1 MKSDILNADRGP
13 AARPADRA
21 QAQAQTPT
29 HTRIT
34 GAEWRTL
41 SLAGLGWTFE
51 SYDSFLLSL
60 LLPTLALQ
68 FGLTKAQ
75 LGLFTSITAAGQII
89 GGILFGYVSDRLGRV
104 RTALLCIGIYSL
116 FSGLLAFAP
125 DEHWFAAARLCGAL
139 GMGGMWTAGAALVA
153 ETWHASRRGK
163 GGALMQMGLPVG
175 AIIAITVSGVVSSL
189 HGGLAHDGWRV
200 LFLIGSLP
208 FFILFWVARK
218 TPESPI
224 WLERQAA
231 ARAKPVHSARKA
243 AQQDAKLNVRGLLT
257 AFTFIFFL
265 QYLYWGVFTWTPTFL
280 VMVKH
285 LDFVHSLKFVL
296 ALQFGAI
303 TGFLLF
309 SALVDRLGRRPMF
322 IAYLLVGAAAVG
334 VYIVSA
340 NPWLLMAAIFL
351 TGFGVNG
358 IFAGAG
364 PFLAEII
371 GDTAA
376 RGFLMGLAYNGG
388 RLGGFIA
395 PLVIGALASTSGGFT
410 MGLATTIVAFLAAA
424 IVVLFAPETRGKA
437 LA

>member
-1 MKSDILNADRGP
+1 MKVVSAE
-13 AARPADRA
+13 
-21 QAQAQTPT
+21 AQTE
-29 HTRIT
+29 HLASREREGARRIT
-34 GAEWRTL
+34 GPEWRSL
-41 SLAGLGWTFE
+41 SLAGLGWAFE

-68 FGLTKAQ
+68 FGLSKTQ

-89 GGILFGYVSDRLGRV
+89 GGIFFGYVSDRIGRV
-104 RTALLCIGIYSL
+104 RTAMLCIGIYSL
-116 FSGLLAFAP
+116 FSGLLAVAP
-125 DEHWFAAARLCGAL
+125 NEHWFAALRLCGAL
-139 GMGGMWTAGAALVA
+139 GMGGMWTAGAALIA

-163 GGALMQMGLPVG
+163 GGALMQMGLPIG
-175 AIIAITVSGVVSSL
+175 AIIAISAAGLVSNL
-189 HGGLAHDGWRV
+189 NDGLAGNGWRV
-200 LFLIGSLP
+200 LFLIGALP
-208 FFILFWVARK
+208 FFILYWVGRR

-224 WLERQAA
+224 WLERQGKTAPTA
-231 ARAKPVHSARKA
+231 TRATLAHTTPAS
-243 AQQDAKLNVRGLLT
+243 LNVRGLLT
-257 AFTFIFFL
+257 AFSFIFFL

-280 VMVKH
+280 ITVKH

-309 SALVDRLGRRPMF
+309 SALVDRVGRRPMF

-334 VYIVSA
+334 VYILSA
-340 NPWLLMAAIFL
+340 NPLLLMVAIFL

-358 IFAGAG
+358 IFAGSG

-371 GDTAA
+371 GNTTS

-395 PLVIGALASTSGGFT
+395 PLLIGALASTSGGFVL
-410 MGLATTIVAFLAAA
+410 GLSTTIVAFVAAA
-424 IVVLFAPETRGKA
+424 IVVFLAPETRGKA
-437 LA
+437 LG

>member
-1 MKSDILNADRGP
+1 MKTSASLAPIERDRKVEGKSYRDI
-13 AARPADRA
+13 
-21 QAQAQTPT
+21 
-29 HTRIT
+29 TRV
-34 GAEWRTL
+34 EWRSL

-68 FGLTKAQ
+68 FGLSKAQ

-104 RTALLCIGIYSL
+104 RTAMLCIGIYSL

-125 DEHWFAAARLCGAL
+125 NEHWFATIRFFGAL
-139 GMGGMWTAGAALVA
+139 GMGGTWTAGAALIA

-175 AIIAITVSGVVSSL
+175 AILAITISGIVTNVNDGL
-189 HGGLAHDGWRV
+189 GGNGWRV
-200 LFLIGSLP
+200 LFLIGALP
-208 FFILFWVARK
+208 FFILFFVARK

-224 WLERQAA
+224 WLERQ
-231 ARAKPVHSARKA
+231 RANAQPATRKA
-243 AQQDAKLNVRGLLT
+243 ASDEKLNVRGLVT

-280 VMVKH
+280 VAVKH

-296 ALQFGAI
+296 SLQFGAI

-309 SALVDRLGRRPMF
+309 STFVDRLGRRPMF
-322 IAYLLVGAAAVG
+322 MAYLLVGAAAVFG
-334 VYIVSA
+334 YIMSSSA
-340 NPWLLMAAIFL
+340 LVLMVAIFF
-351 TGFGVNG
+351 TGFSVNG

-371 GDTAA
+371 GNTAS
-376 RGFLMGLAYNGG
+376 RGFFMGLAYNGG

-395 PLVIGALASTSGGFT
+395 PLVIGTLASTSGGFVL
-410 MGLATTIVAFLAAA
+410 GLSTTIVAFIAAA
-424 IVVLFAPETRGKA
+424 IVVFFAPETRGKA
-437 LA
+437 LS

>member
-1 MKSDILNADRGP
+1 MKTSADLTAGAIGREEEGKRYKDI
-13 AARPADRA
+13 
-21 QAQAQTPT
+21 
-29 HTRIT
+29 TRV
-34 GAEWRTL
+34 EWRSL

-75 LGLFTSITAAGQII
+75 LGLFTSITAAGQIL

-104 RTALLCIGIYSL
+104 RTAMLCIAIYSL

-125 DEHWFAAARLCGAL
+125 NEHWFAAIRFCGAL
-139 GMGGMWTAGAALVA
+139 GMGGTWTAGAALIA

-163 GGALMQMGLPVG
+163 GGALMQMGLPIG
-175 AIIAITVSGVVSSL
+175 AILAITISGIVSGIND
-189 HGGLAHDGWRV
+189 GLAGGGWRV
-200 LFLIGSLP
+200 LFLIGALP
-208 FFILFWVARK
+208 FFILFFVARK

-224 WLERQAA
+224 WLERKQAQA
-231 ARAKPVHSARKA
+231 QARTVSV
-243 AQQDAKLNVRGLLT
+243 DAKLNVRGLLT

-280 VMVKH
+280 VTVKH

-303 TGFLLF
+303 SGFLLF
-309 SALVDRLGRRPMF
+309 SAFVDRLGRRPMF
-322 IAYLLVGAAAVG
+322 MAYLLVGAAAVFG
-334 VYIVSA
+334 YILSWNALV
-340 NPWLLMAAIFL
+340 LMVAIFF
-351 TGFGVNG
+351 TGFSVNG

-371 GDTAA
+371 GNTAS

-395 PLVIGALASTSGGFT
+395 PLVIGTLATNAGGFVL
-410 MGLATTIVAFLAAA
+410 GLSTTIVAFIAAA
-424 IVVLFAPETRGKA
+424 IVVYFAPETRGKT
-437 LA
+437 LV

>member
-1 MKSDILNADRGP
+1 MKPEAASAATAASGTGAHAKGYRDISR
-13 AARPADRA
+13 
-21 QAQAQTPT
+21 
-29 HTRIT
+29 
-34 GAEWRTL
+34 AEWRSL

-68 FGLTKAQ
+68 FGLSKAQ
-75 LGLFTSITAAGQII
+75 LGLFTSITAAGQIA
-89 GGILFGYVSDRLGRV
+89 GGILFGYVSDRIGRV

-125 DEHWFAAARLCGAL
+125 NEHWFAVSRFCGAL

-175 AIIAITVSGVVSSL
+175 AIIAISVAGVVSMAN
-189 HGGLAHDGWRV
+189 GGLAGNGWRL
-200 LFLIGSLP
+200 LFMIGALP

-224 WLERQAA
+224 WLERKQAA
-231 ARAKPVHSARKA
+231 RRNTAHSSA
-243 AQQDAKLNVRGLLT
+243 AATKLNVRGLLT

-280 VMVKH
+280 VTVKH

-303 TGFLLF
+303 SGFLLF
-309 SALVDRLGRRPMF
+309 SAFVDRIGRRPMF

-334 VYIVSA
+334 VYIFSA
-340 NPWLLMAAIFL
+340 NPLLLMAAIFL

-371 GDTAA
+371 GDTAS

-395 PLVIGALASTSGGFT
+395 PLVIGALASSAGGFVL
-410 MGLATTIVAFLAAA
+410 GLATTIVAFVAAA
-424 IVVLFAPETRGKA
+424 IVVFFAPETRGKA